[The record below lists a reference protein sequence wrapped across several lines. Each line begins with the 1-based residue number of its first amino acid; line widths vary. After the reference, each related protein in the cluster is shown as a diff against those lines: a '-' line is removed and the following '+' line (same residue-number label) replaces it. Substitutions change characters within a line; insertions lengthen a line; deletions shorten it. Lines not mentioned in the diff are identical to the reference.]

1 MINLADLAPPDR
13 ELEHAWRRAWREPPA
28 PRALWLVHPSAQ
40 NMSPYAGTHTAF
52 HARMREA
59 HDVLRMAVQKTSRLD
74 TAGAARGATRDGNLA
89 LPERKELVQPR
100 NELLDALWR
109 EKGI

>member
-59 HDVLRMAVQKTSRLD
+59 HDVLRTAVQKHLGWTLPAQR
-74 TAGAARGATRDGNLA
+74 AVPRATGIYA
-89 LPERKELVQPR
+89 LPEWKELVQPR